1 MTAASPFPVQHPQRR
16 LYTIATRVYGYRS
29 VPRIQK
35 LQAAFRQD
43 FQLAFLPMFK
53 GRRRSSNTVHS
64 HSASRG
70 SSEKRSSRGKGDE
83 EKHGQGGKQKRESEW
98 FLNDIEDGDISP
110 GWRPS
115 EPDGSGFEFT
125 VRPFTSRQRLMPK
138 STSPAGTEWKS
149 VADEEEGSL
158 DEQRFSLVSIME
170 PSKRDLPID
179 LKRMSMLW
187 THGNIFRALPS
198 PTTNSPPLTPDTE
211 DPPTQS
217 TTLTPAR
224 APRLEIAATITVHSP
239 SPSPISAA
247 VSASA
252 TWSILEMYG
261 VSPGSPM
268 AERSTSQQHLA
279 KPISSPFLK
288 VPGTSNEPSLSIAVQ
303 PSSDIP
309 PVPPIPP
316 HLRSGSKRSIR
327 PLPVVPSHCPSSTSK
342 HAPSRGTLVPQGP
355 RPRSNTL
362 PTNRRPVMEAVQMPS
377 PSISDPGGHNEKT
390 APVDQDK
397 GSARL
402 M

>member
-1 MTAASPFPVQHPQRR
+1 MTATSPVLCNTHKDAYTPSQHGF
-16 LYTIATRVYGYRS
+16 TT
-29 VPRIQK
+29 
-35 LQAAFRQD
+35 
-43 FQLAFLPMFK
+43 
-53 GRRRSSNTVHS
+53 T
-64 HSASRG
+64 ASRG
-70 SSEKRSSRGKGDE
+70 SSERRSSRGRGDE
-83 EKHGQGGKQKRESEW
+83 EKYGKRAKKERESEW

-110 GWRPS
+110 RWHPS
-115 EPDGSGFEFT
+115 EPDCSGFEFT

-138 STSPAGTEWKS
+138 STSPAGTEWKG
-149 VADEEEGSL
+149 VADEEEGDL

-211 DPPTQS
+211 DPPAQS

-224 APRLEIAATITVHSP
+224 APRLDIAATITVHSP

-268 AERSTSQQHLA
+268 AEGSTIQQRLP
-279 KPISSPFLK
+279 KPTPSPFLQ
-288 VPGTSNEPSLSIAVQ
+288 VPITSTEPNLSIAVQ

-309 PVPPIPP
+309 PVPPIPL
-316 HLRSGSKRSIR
+316 HLRSGSQRSIR
-327 PLPVVPSHCPSSTSK
+327 PLPVVPSPSPSSASK
-342 HAPSRGTLVPQGP
+342 RIPPRGTLVPHGP

-362 PTNRRPVMEAVQMPS
+362 PMNRRPVMETVQMPS
-377 PSISDPGGHNEKT
+377 PSISDPGGQCVVSNPKLATRKPHLSIRT
-390 APVDQDK
+390 RDQR
-397 GSARL
+397 G
-402 M
+402 

>member
-1 MTAASPFPVQHPQRR
+1 
-16 LYTIATRVYGYRS
+16 
-29 VPRIQK
+29 
-35 LQAAFRQD
+35 
-43 FQLAFLPMFK
+43 MFK
-53 GRRRSSNTVHS
+53 RRRRSSNTVHS
-64 HSASRG
+64 HSVSRG
-70 SSEKRSSRGKGDE
+70 SSERRSSRGARDE
-83 EKHGQGGKQKRESEW
+83 EKYGQGGKQKRGESEW

-149 VADEEEGSL
+149 VADEEEGDL

-198 PTTNSPPLTPDTE
+198 PTTNSPPLTPNTE
-211 DPPTQS
+211 DSPAQS
-217 TTLTPAR
+217 TTLPPTR
-224 APRLEIAATITVHSP
+224 APRLDIAATITVHSP
-239 SPSPISAA
+239 SPSPNSAA

-261 VSPGSPM
+261 VSPGSPL
-268 AERSTSQQHLA
+268 AERSTSRQHLA
-279 KPISSPFLK
+279 KPISSPFLQ
-288 VPGTSNEPSLSIAVQ
+288 VPSTSDEPNLSIAVQ
-303 PSSDIP
+303 PSTDIP

-327 PLPVVPSHCPSSTSK
+327 PLPAVPSHCPSSISK
-342 HAPSRGTLVPQGP
+342 HVPPRGTLVPHGP

-362 PTNRRPVMEAVQMPS
+362 PMNRRPVMEAVQMPS
-377 PSISDPGGHNEKT
+377 PSVSDPGGQCVVSSPESAT
-390 APVDQDK
+390 RRPRLSIRTRDQR
-397 GSARL
+397 G
-402 M
+402 

>member
-1 MTAASPFPVQHPQRR
+1 
-16 LYTIATRVYGYRS
+16 
-29 VPRIQK
+29 
-35 LQAAFRQD
+35 
-43 FQLAFLPMFK
+43 MFK
-53 GRRRSSNTVHS
+53 RRCRSSNTVHS

-70 SSEKRSSRGKGDE
+70 SSERRGSRSRGDE
-83 EKHGQGGKQKRESEW
+83 EKYGQKRESEW
-98 FLNDIEDGDISP
+98 FLDDIEDGDI
-110 GWRPS
+110 WRPS
-115 EPDGSGFEFT
+115 KPDGSGFEFT

-149 VADEEEGSL
+149 VADEEEGDL

-211 DPPTQS
+211 DPPAQS

-224 APRLEIAATITVHSP
+224 VPRLDIAATITVRSP

-261 VSPGSPM
+261 VSPVSPM
-268 AERSTSQQHLA
+268 AERSASRHHLA
-279 KPISSPFLK
+279 KPISSPFLQ
-288 VPGTSNEPSLSIAVQ
+288 VPSTSDEPNLSIAVQ

-327 PLPVVPSHCPSSTSK
+327 PLPAVPSHCSSSISK
-342 HAPSRGTLVPQGP
+342 HVPPRTTLVPQGP

-362 PTNRRPVMEAVQMPS
+362 PMNRRPVMEAVQMPS
-377 PSISDPGGHNEKT
+377 PSVSDPGGRCVVPSPESAT
-390 APVDQDK
+390 RRPRLSIRTRDQR
-397 GSARL
+397 G
-402 M
+402 